1 MCLYGYCRISRK
13 SQNIER
19 QVRNISAAY
28 PTAHIVK
35 EAFTGTKIE
44 GRKEL
49 DKLLKVLKAG
59 DTVVFDSASR
69 MSRNEE
75 EAIEL
80 YEELFKKNINL
91 VFLKEPYINTDV
103 YKKALENQI
112 KVNSNTG
119 NAATDNF
126 INSIIE
132 ALNKYTI
139 ELATEQIRQVFAQ
152 AQKEVD
158 DLHQRTAEGVL
169 TAKLN
174 GKQIGRAAGATV
186 VTKKSVAAKE
196 IIKKHSKDFDGTLE
210 DADVMKLAGVA
221 RNSYYKYKREIRE
234 EMVN

>member
-174 GKQIGRAAGATV
+174 GKQIGRAEGSKVT
-186 VTKKSVAAKE
+186 TKKSIEMKE
-196 IIKKHSKDFDGTLE
+196 KIQKMAKDFGGNMTDKEVIETL
-210 DADVMKLAGVA
+210 KIA
-221 RNSYYKYKREIRE
+221 RNTYFKYKRELK
-234 EMVN
+234 N